1 MVDQKLCPKCGTGM
15 DLGEIYV
22 RGKATC
28 QKCGFQGLP
37 VAETK
42 MPIKKKAEDEIPE
55 DRGFIGTDG
64 LLGKFATISTGM
76 LVIAVSQGSQP
87 LVVVSLAGI
96 LLFGVL
102 HLRTKKKIRGK

>member
-1 MVDQKLCPKCGTGM
+1 MVDQKLCPKCGAGM

-28 QKCGFQGLP
+28 QICGFQGLP

-42 MPIKKKAEDEIPE
+42 MLVKKKAEDEIPE
-55 DRGFIGTDG
+55 DHSFIGTDG
-64 LLGKFATISTGM
+64 LLGKFATISAGT
-76 LVIAVSQGSQP
+76 LVIAVSQGSTP

-96 LLFGVL
+96 LLFGIL
-102 HLRTKKKIRGK
+102 HLRAKKKR